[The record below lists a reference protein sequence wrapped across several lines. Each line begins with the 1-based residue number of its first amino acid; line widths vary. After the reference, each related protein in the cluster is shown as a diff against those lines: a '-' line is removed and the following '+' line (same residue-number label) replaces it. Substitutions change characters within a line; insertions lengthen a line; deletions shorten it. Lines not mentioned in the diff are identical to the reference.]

1 MFLLFPAAALPGIN
15 HARELLAERGMA
27 VLGAWAL
34 LNLVVSGYYVAR
46 TDTRS
51 ETHHF
56 HLMNVGWNVVNALL
70 AVWGI
75 LQAHPQQ
82 VASLTLAESL
92 SAQFSFEK
100 ILLLNVGLD
109 VAYICV
115 GSWLRARGALPA
127 ASRPERL
134 AGFGRSL
141 WLQGG
146 FLLLFDAGFYFLY
159 HQYAPELLQLMP

>member
-1 MFLLFPAAALPGIN
+1 MLLLAPEAALPGIN

-27 VLGAWAL
+27 VLGFWAL
-34 LNLVVSGYYVAR
+34 LNLVVSCYHVAR
-46 TDTRS
+46 TDVRS
-51 ETHHF
+51 EVHHF
-56 HLMNVGWNVVNALL
+56 HLMNMSWNVINALL

-82 VASLTLAESL
+82 VAGLGLAESL

-109 VAYICV
+109 VAYLCI
-115 GSWLRARGALPA
+115 GSWLRARAAAPA
-127 ASRPERL
+127 AARPERL

-146 FLLLFDAGFYFLY
+146 FLLVFDAAFYFVY
-159 HQYAPELLQLMP
+159 HQHAAELLQLLS